1 MRVGWLYLL
10 MIFYSLLIFLEHL
23 IGSGGAY
30 PFSLKNMI
38 MHEAQIKLVCAFRFT
53 GNLKDLAEIFHSLV
67 KIICGSDLIPEIM
80 CEKWRVI
87 LCGM

>member
-38 MHEAQIKLVCAFRFT
+38 MHEAQIK
-53 GNLKDLAEIFHSLV
+53 
-67 KIICGSDLIPEIM
+67 
-80 CEKWRVI
+80 
-87 LCGM
+87 

>member
-38 MHEAQIKLVCAFRFT
+38 MHEANWFVLFRFT

-67 KIICGSDLIPEIM
+67 KIICGSDLIPKIM